1 MQVTLNWN
9 QKLNFSAEAGA
20 HQLVLDAK
28 KPLGTEQ
35 GMTPKEAVLAGL
47 AGCTAMDVAALLN
60 KHKQPVQTFR
70 ILVDAPVSEGGHPKV
85 FLKAHLVYELTGQLD
100 PQRVIESV
108 EASQTLYC
116 GVSAMLSRAFPITY
130 EVRVNGELV
139 GQGESHSDAIT
150 PPA

>member
-20 HQLVLDAK
+20 HRLVLDAK
-28 KPLGTEQ
+28 KPLGTDQ

-70 ILVDAPVSEGGHPKV
+70 ILVDAPISEGGHPKV
-85 FLKAHLVYELTGQLD
+85 FTKAHLIYELTGPID
-100 PQRVIESV
+100 PQRVMESV

-139 GQGESHSDAIT
+139 GQGESHSDAVT
-150 PPA
+150 PPG